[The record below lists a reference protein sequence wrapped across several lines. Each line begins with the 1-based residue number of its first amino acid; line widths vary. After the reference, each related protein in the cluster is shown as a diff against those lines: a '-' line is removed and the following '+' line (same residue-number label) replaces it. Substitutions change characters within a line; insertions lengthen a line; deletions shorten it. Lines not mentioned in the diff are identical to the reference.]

1 MKVRISL
8 KNCIKM
14 LPCLLCMAY
23 YCTYIL
29 WDSKTRIIKY
39 IILALLLIGI
49 FMELAKFFQN
59 RRFSIHDNILILLFV
74 LLEGIFF
81 IYAIASKEKL
91 QRNIALYQYNFYI
104 FLLCAAIFYVDKKYF
119 YRILGILRYLGCLL
133 SLFAIYEFI
142 TRTYIIPANN
152 EWYGRIY
159 FGGVWLIRSRVF
171 SDSPMVF
178 GLIMALLTIISFD
191 YYHRD
196 KTITNLIIVIM
207 NLVGVALSASRGPY
221 VSLVVGVFFY
231 YLFDKKTSKKKFIK
245 MGIKIIVLII
255 FLVLLINILSET
267 NSTIEYIYARITS
280 IFQWSRSNN
289 EGWSANI
296 TRLGLWEN
304 AINILFTGT
313 NWIHGIGAAATGAR
327 SLDING
333 FVTESGVLRRLVEFG
348 IFIGSLY
355 YIFLFRLIKYGYKKA
370 KKNKSS
376 NIGLAIALIMC
387 ILVEDT
393 ILQITEEISIS
404 FFLWLFIAFLIKDG
418 SLNIG
423 NSISNK
429 DC

>member
-1 MKVRISL
+1 MKIKISL

-14 LPCLLCMAY
+14 LPCLLCMTY
-23 YCTYIL
+23 YCTYML

-49 FMELAKFFQN
+49 FIELAKFFQN
-59 RRFSIHDNILILLFV
+59 RRPSIHDNILIFLFV

-81 IYAIASKEKL
+81 IYAIAAEERL
-91 QRNIALYQYNFYI
+91 QKNVALYQYNFYI

-119 YRILGILRYLGCLL
+119 YKILGILRYLGCLL

-142 TRTYIIPANN
+142 TRAYIIPADN

-191 YYHRD
+191 YYHRS
-196 KTITNLIIVIM
+196 KNIINLVITIM

-221 VSLVVGVFFY
+221 VSLAVGVFFY
-231 YLFDKKTSKKKFIK
+231 YLFDERTNKKKL
-245 MGIKIIVLII
+245 IKIGIEIIALII
-255 FLVLLINILSET
+255 FFVLLINILSET
-267 NSTIEYIYARITS
+267 NSTIAYIYARITS
-280 IFQWSRSNN
+280 IFEWSGSNN
-289 EGWSANI
+289 ENWSANT

-304 AINILFTGT
+304 AVNILFTGT

-348 IFIGSLY
+348 IFIAFLY

-370 KKNKSS
+370 KKNKSQ
-376 NIGLAIALIMC
+376 NIALAIALIVC

-404 FFLWLFIAFLIKDG
+404 FFLWLFIAFLVKDG
-418 SLNIG
+418 NLSVQ
-423 NSISNK
+423 K
-429 DC
+429 K